1 MVEGVHQGAVESSWY
16 FSITCNR
23 AFQNLREYLA
33 PSGGGVQAI
42 IDDNY
47 SFGRPDVI
55 FEANKAF
62 AADLAIVGLELQSA
76 KSQCYIRP
84 GLRDSN
90 WDALRGDI
98 PNGLLRDSSGE
109 AVLVDGTPQY
119 GITVCNVPVGEQA
132 FVEGYLA
139 QRLTRIT
146 DGYQRAKEL
155 LDPGR
160 WPCPDVPTRQMLWIL
175 TVACFQFMGD
185 YWLRHVRPDFTGA
198 FARGIDSGVWDL
210 VQACVGTDTSKWT
223 DIALARA
230 RLPMRERG
238 CNLRGAAD
246 RRFAQFVG
254 CLGHSAIALIDRT
267 DSDGNMIPGRLNL
280 PSVVG
285 MLGEGTFNHP
295 IEAPWGTL
303 LNESSPSSNL
313 AAGLK
318 YSWHHLQSSFQEASP
333 PMRANDGSLLLNQD
347 ASHAGFYPDGS
358 FARSITNAITCELE
372 RSRAIAL
379 DETITSTLPRKSYER
394 WAWEGWGQTS
404 AMFLQSP
411 PDELGHLGDNEFPVA
426 FATYLGQACPAVA
439 PLVGRYFGK
448 KGTVLDEFGANLAA
462 ASLPGQ
468 GHRRLHNLL
477 QGLLQSMMELGGVY
491 STKEAVNFLLG
502 HVPDP
507 FISRYIRHVS
517 QCPNARNAPFGMI
530 PDLHAQN
537 YPTGRQR
544 VNDSGSHLS
553 AEAIFEVKTFVAC
566 NSRYGN
572 NNSQISPANRRAKQV
587 CQTYVLKTKKLDNKF
602 APEIVG
608 DGTGNV
614 VGPVPNHVGPF

>member
-1 MVEGVHQGAVESSWY
+1 MVAWRQIVH
-16 FSITCNR
+16 SI
-23 AFQNLREYLA
+23 
-33 PSGGGVQAI
+33 
-42 IDDNY
+42 
-47 SFGRPDVI
+47 
-55 FEANKAF
+55 
-62 AADLAIVGLELQSA
+62 
-76 KSQCYIRP
+76 
-84 GLRDSN
+84 
-90 WDALRGDI
+90 
-98 PNGLLRDSSGE
+98 
-109 AVLVDGTPQY
+109 
-119 GITVCNVPVGEQA
+119 
-132 FVEGYLA
+132 
-139 QRLTRIT
+139 
-146 DGYQRAKEL
+146 
-155 LDPGR
+155 
-160 WPCPDVPTRQMLWIL
+160 
-175 TVACFQFMGD
+175 
-185 YWLRHVRPDFTGA
+185 
-198 FARGIDSGVWDL
+198 
-210 VQACVGTDTSKWT
+210 
-223 DIALARA
+223 
-230 RLPMRERG
+230 
-238 CNLRGAAD
+238 
-246 RRFAQFVG
+246 
-254 CLGHSAIALIDRT
+254 
-267 DSDGNMIPGRLNL
+267 
-280 PSVVG
+280 
-285 MLGEGTFNHP
+285 
-295 IEAPWGTL
+295 
-303 LNESSPSSNL
+303 
-313 AAGLK
+313 
-318 YSWHHLQSSFQEASP
+318 
-333 PMRANDGSLLLNQD
+333 
-347 ASHAGFYPDGS
+347 
-358 FARSITNAITCELE
+358 
-372 RSRAIAL
+372 
-379 DETITSTLPRKSYER
+379 DETITSTLPRNSYAR

-614 VGPVPNHVGPF
+614 VGPFQTMLGRFYRGQVLPVCAGWFGEINIDFDKILRQLARKAAAGDHGLRISPLINNDRKGGAFPIMLHQFRRAIGVAIVRGNAQHKLGRLHYVRATPEEAADACRANHSSNRWNSQRHGQSNWFSQHTPDGYGTYEQFRNGYDHCVP